1 MSLSAFNYNWDPV
14 GIYSNSKLKD
24 TGTLRCSEEGTALVA
39 VKRYGDTCWEPLSSL
54 STANWGKHKFEISE
68 SVNRIFLDTPTILQN
83 RAMEIVKNEAVV
95 MLTELYEQLSPEE
108 KKAFIIKHN
117 STFLGATKC
126 PNCLEKCRAGEKK
139 TCINHQCH
147 GMCKKCVEQLG
158 DKCPVC
164 DAIQETTCPVCLET
178 KTSGQLCKSDGCS
191 HFVCWECYGRSYKSG
206 HPIHKC
212 PLCRSDFIQ
221 NDDDDEDSEYE
232 DMPALVLYDDDD
244 DDTDTEF
251 SEPVAQYLGDGSN
264 HQASG
269 FSSVPNV
276 DFGDIELAATIT
288 ADDHILLHEQL
299 VAWAENNQN
308 EGAVDV

>member
-1 MSLSAFNYNWDPV
+1 
-14 GIYSNSKLKD
+14 
-24 TGTLRCSEEGTALVA
+24 
-39 VKRYGDTCWEPLSSL
+39 
-54 STANWGKHKFEISE
+54 
-68 SVNRIFLDTPTILQN
+68 
-83 RAMEIVKNEAVV
+83 
-95 MLTELYEQLSPEE
+95 
-108 KKAFIIKHN
+108 
-117 STFLGATKC
+117 
-126 PNCLEKCRAGEKK
+126 
-139 TCINHQCH
+139 
-147 GMCKKCVEQLG
+147 
-158 DKCPVC
+158 
-164 DAIQETTCPVCLET
+164 
-178 KTSGQLCKSDGCS
+178 
-191 HFVCWECYGRSYKSG
+191 
-206 HPIHKC
+206 
-212 PLCRSDFIQ
+212 LCRSDFIQ